1 MGCMRAF
8 LVNGQL
14 QNLKYLVERGM
25 WSAVQHRNVYLG
37 PLYGVSVGCQ
47 GKCASSPCLNNG
59 TCIEGY
65 SDYTCN
71 CRWTAFKGPI
81 CADGGCRTGET
92 AALALEQRSLG
103 SGRRVGF
110 AMDPYRLM
118 F

>member
-1 MGCMRAF
+1 MRAF

-25 WSAVQHRNVYLG
+25 WSTVHHRNVYLG
-37 PLYGVSVGCQ
+37 PLYGVSVGCH

-81 CADGGCRTGET
+81 CADGERCSRVVGG
-92 AALALEQRSLG
+92 G
-103 SGRRVGF
+103 SEGGAGGSASYVGWGWIGGGV
-110 AMDPYRLM
+110 
-118 F
+118 